1 VSDPDHPR
9 YGQHL
14 SKAAVDE
21 YTKPAADTLDY
32 VREWLAEHDI
42 LEWTSS
48 SSSNWISVPLSVKQV
63 ERLLD
68 TEYHIFEHAD
78 GSRLVRTESWSL
90 PQHLHERIS
99 TIQPTN
105 AFFRAMPQ
113 VNIAERSND
122 LMPVGDPKGPPFA
135 WPSGPS
141 DHPGGPPSFP
151 GRPPFFPGA
160 PPPYMPANPNI
171 SEVCNFSLVT
181 PTCLRTLYG
190 TYNYT
195 PKSAGINK
203 IGMNNYLMEV
213 SNRSDIRTYLQ
224 NYRPEAVAGADEF
237 QFVSI
242 DNGTTSQ
249 AVQYQR
255 RGLEGNLDA
264 ETILGISW
272 PTPMTVYSTGGSPPF
287 TPDINTPT

>member
-1 VSDPDHPR
+1 
-9 YGQHL
+9 L

-21 YTKPAADTLDY
+21 YTKPAADTLDS

-48 SSSNWISVPLSVKQV
+48 SANNWISVPLSVKQV

-68 TEYHIFEHAD
+68 TEYHVFEHTD
-78 GSRLVRTESWSL
+78 GTRLVRTESWSL
-90 PQHLHERIS
+90 PQHLHEHIS

-105 AFFRAMPQ
+105 TFFRALPN

-122 LMPVGDPKGPPFA
+122 LMPVDVHGPPFS
-135 WPSGPS
+135 WPGGSS
-141 DHPGGPPSFP
+141 DHHGGPPSGVP
-151 GRPPFFPGA
+151 GSRPPFPPA
-160 PPPYMPANPNI
+160 PPPYMPTNPNI
-171 SEVCNFSLVT
+171 SAVCNFSLVT

-190 TYNYT
+190 TYNYK
-195 PKSAGINK
+195 PQSAGINK
-203 IGMNNYLMEV
+203 IGMNNYLDEV
-213 SNRSDIRTYLQ
+213 SNRSDVRTFLQ
-224 NYRPEAVAGADEF
+224 MYRPEAVAAADEF

-242 DNGTTSQ
+242 DNGTISQ
-249 AVQYQR
+249 AVQRQR
-255 RGLEGNLDA
+255 RGIEGNLDA

-287 TPDINTPT
+287 LPDINTPT